1 MMTHTRFIIAGV
13 ALILVTN
20 VVALAGVAYNRSGE
34 PESNLKLSQR
44 ELSLPYYAI
53 NEHDN
58 SGISLSLRWRTL
70 NTDSDTPYGFGMYYP
85 GWHGAT
91 STLLDQAKLA
101 TLGFDVSKPLDSAEG
116 RLHYNKLL
124 SKEVLL
130 VLELD
135 GAAYQSALAQAK
147 VAAEHEQSLFVADPG
162 NPKLKERAKTANEH
176 YLQEAQENS
185 RLFVIDAGLDAP
197 SLRAKYVDRSR
208 YLIARGQVRPQL
220 NEIDHKPRLSGYISR
235 LNIDEVNVPLSFRPL
250 FEPMLREGG
259 RRTQSALHY
268 EVILTYGKR
277 LEPWITA
284 VHAKAGAQ

>member
-1 MMTHTRFIIAGV
+1 MMTRTRFIIAGV
-13 ALILVTN
+13 ALILATN
-20 VVALAGVAYNRSGE
+20 VVALAGVAHNRSGE

-70 NTDSDTPYGFGMYYP
+70 NADSDTPYGFGMHYP
-85 GWHGAT
+85 GWRGAT

-101 TLGFDVSKPLDSAEG
+101 ALGFDVSKPVDAAEG

-135 GAAYQSALAQAK
+135 GAAYQSALAHAK
-147 VAAEHEQSLFVADPG
+147 VAAEHEQSLFAADPG
-162 NPKLKERAKTANEH
+162 NPKLNEHAKTANER

-185 RLFVIDAGLDAP
+185 RLFVIDAGLDNTA
-197 SLRAKYVDRSR
+197 LRAKYADRTR
-208 YLIARGQVRPQL
+208 YLIVRGQVRPQL
-220 NEIDHKPRLSGYISR
+220 NEIDHKPHLSGYISR
-235 LNIDEVNVPLSFRPL
+235 LSIDEVNVPLSFRPL
-250 FEPMLREGG
+250 FEPMLRESD
-259 RRTQSALHY
+259 RRTQSTQHY
-268 EVILTYGKR
+268 EVTLAYGKR
-277 LEPWITA
+277 FEPWISA
-284 VHAKAGAQ
+284 VHVKAGAQ